1 VLIKIIDDPAAFAAL
16 EAPWRALSAVAA
28 ARPFQ
33 EFGWAAAWMGTI
45 GRTRGR
51 RPRIITAWDQDK
63 LIGVLPLVARP
74 VKGLRVLEWVGSKVT
89 DYCDALLD
97 PRVAGD
103 QVVRQLWDALWR
115 SGGFDVASFGQVR
128 VDSAIHAFL
137 RAQNPW
143 VETRE
148 ESLGIPLVC
157 GSGSE
162 WLHQQ
167 SAKAKN
173 SISYGLRR
181 MHKLGFSYT
190 VCQAPDSYAAI
201 IDALLQQKRAW
212 YAARGLS
219 DIYGERHG
227 ADFLY
232 KLVDAMAASGALHL
246 SAIRSND
253 AIAACHLGFL
263 RDGVFYYYLPTY
275 DARWSKYSPG
285 TVLRG
290 LLIMSACDL
299 GVRRF
304 DMLLGAHDYKSRYD
318 VTAEPVRTLVV
329 PRGPVGRAA
338 VSCYR
343 VWAAARVRRLAF
355 RKTA

>member
-1 VLIKIIDDPAAFAAL
+1 VIVKIVNDPEAFAAL
-16 EAPWRALSAVAA
+16 EAPWRALSVAA
-28 ARPFQ
+28 VARPFQ
-33 EFGWAAAWMGTI
+33 EFGWAAAWMDTI
-45 GRTRGR
+45 GGTSGR
-51 RPRIITAWDQDK
+51 QPRIITAWDHEM
-63 LIGVLPLVARP
+63 LIGVLPLVARR
-74 VKGLRVLEWVGSKVT
+74 VNGLRLLEWVGSKVT
-89 DYCDALLD
+89 DYCDALVD
-97 PRVAGD
+97 PRVPSD
-103 QVVRQLWDALWR
+103 QVVQQLWQALWW
-115 SGGFDVASFGQVR
+115 SGGFDVARFGQVR

-143 VETRE
+143 VETME
-148 ESLGIPLVC
+148 ESVGIPLAC

-162 WLHQQ
+162 WLRQQ
-167 SAKAKN
+167 NAKAKN

-181 MHKLGFSYT
+181 LKKLGFSYT
-190 VCQAPDSYAAI
+190 VWQAPDSYGAI
-201 IDALLQQKRAW
+201 IDALLEQKRAW
-212 YAARGLS
+212 YAARGRTGILA
-219 DIYGERHG
+219 ERHG

-232 KLVDAMAASGALHL
+232 KLVDAMAASGSLHL
-246 SAIRSND
+246 SAIRSNE

-285 TVLRG
+285 TLLRN
-290 LLIMSACDL
+290 LLIMSACDS

-329 PRGPVGRAA
+329 PRGLLGRAA

-343 VWAAARVRRLAF
+343 LF
-355 RKTA
+355 GTA